1 MRHPQHTATLPD
13 LQSEQ
18 EPSSAFLTQCHRNA
32 LDRLSLSFSDRRALA
47 ILVGDSESTSRFVI
61 RKFLSTLDE
70 DVAVARIT
78 EPCEDAMEFM
88 REIIA
93 AVGFKPKDMRLDD
106 LDSIFS
112 MFLSFQKSHGL
123 RTVICVEHVQEN
135 EGWVLDKIRDI
146 VEMERD
152 SEFGLLMV
160 LSGRTDLNQLLNSRP
175 LSAISAYAANRISLA
190 PLTLAETRE
199 YITHIVESTGIS
211 NIDDAFEFHAVSLIH
226 ELCGGIPD
234 AISSLVERC
243 FYLAD
248 EERMDLVSKDLV
260 KSAYESLREVS
271 EQDDAEHDTSTIN
284 VTSILPRV
292 GRLVVQLSGNEV
304 KELTIRKGHLLVGR
318 SKLCDIRLESKIVS
332 RHHAL
337 ISHTPGGATII
348 DLGSTN
354 GTLVEGCTVKEH
366 ALAPGETISVGD
378 CQIEYVLE
386 DDRPPRFRG
395 AERTSDDIELIAQ
408 PQSPG

>member
-1 MRHPQHTATLPD
+1 MRNPQHTAALPD
-13 LQSEQ
+13 VQSEQ
-18 EPSSAFLTQCHRNA
+18 EPSSVFLTQCHRNA
-32 LDRLSLSFSDRRALA
+32 LDRLSRSFADRRALA
-47 ILVGDSESTSRFVI
+47 IMVGDSESTSRFVI
-61 RKFLSTLDE
+61 RKFLSRLDE
-70 DVAVARIT
+70 EVAIARIT
-78 EPCEDAMEFM
+78 EPCNDAIEFM

-112 MFLSFQKSHGL
+112 MFLSFQKSHGR

-135 EGWVLDKIRDI
+135 EWWVLDKIRDI
-146 VEMERD
+146 VEMERE

-175 LSAISAYAANRISLA
+175 LSSISAYATNRISLA

-199 YITHIVESTGIS
+199 YIGQKVESTGIS

-234 AISSLVERC
+234 AISSLVDRC

-260 KSAYESLREVS
+260 RSAYESLRDAS
-271 EQDDAEHDTSTIN
+271 EPDDAEHDTSTVN

-292 GRLVVQLSGNEV
+292 GKLVVQLSGDEV
-304 KELTIRKGHLLVGR
+304 KELTLRKGHLLVGR

-337 ISHTPGGATII
+337 ISHTPEGATII

-354 GTLVEGCTVKEH
+354 GTLVDGCSIKEH
-366 ALAPGETISVGD
+366 ALTPGETINVGD

-386 DDRPPRFRG
+386 DDRPPHFRG
-395 AERTSDDIELIAQ
+395 AERTSDDIELNA
-408 PQSPG
+408 